1 MFLVLSTVAEALR
14 RVPHFETWDVRDG
27 MSTVSRQAFPAVDLR
42 IEGAGVA
49 ADGLSMVTVSPGI
62 SVRLIAERGA
72 DVAADLDAAFVAVI
86 AALHGLR
93 LQEVGGRAW
102 SWLKLSVVRDLP
114 VIDVYVG
121 CELVF
126 VTEAQFGGLHCDC

>member
-1 MFLVLSTVAEALR
+1 MFLVLTTVAETLR
-14 RVPHFETWDVRDG
+14 KVPHFQTWDVRDG
-27 MSTVSRQAFPAVDLR
+27 MSLVSRQAFPAVDLR
-42 IEGAGVA
+42 IEGAGVV

-72 DVAADLDAAFVAVI
+72 EVPGSLDAAFAAVI

-93 LQEVGGRAW
+93 LKDLGGRSW
-102 SWLKLSVVRDLP
+102 SWLKLSAVRELP
-114 VIDVYVG
+114 VIDSYVG

-126 VTEAQFGGLHCDC
+126 VTEAEFGGLHCDC